1 MSRVPEL
8 KRDEMSDEMGAVYD
22 MILSTLGMG
31 RVPREWPSFLH
42 SPEGAERVYGLFRY
56 LASSDPVPKS
66 LKEIAILAIA
76 RECDDD
82 FIWTYHEN
90 GARRA
95 GISDSV
101 IDALRDRRLPEDC
114 TKEETATA
122 KFAWQFLKDHK
133 IDDETFDIVHRHLGD
148 RGVVELTML
157 IGVYTSICL
166 SITALE
172 VELDE
177 GMTSTLSH

>member
-1 MSRVPEL
+1 M
-8 KRDEMSDEMGAVYD
+8 YN
-22 MILSTLGMG
+22 
-31 RVPREWPSFLH
+31 
-42 SPEGAERVYGLFRY
+42 LFRS
-56 LASSDPVPKS
+56 LASADSSPKS
-66 LKEIAILAIA
+66 LKEIAILTIA

-82 FIWTYHEN
+82 FIWTHHER

-95 GISDSV
+95 GVSDSV
-101 IDALRDRRLPEDC
+101 IDDIQHRRVPKEC

-122 KFAWQFLKDHK
+122 KFAWQFLRDHR
-133 IDDETFDIVHRHLGD
+133 IEDEVFDIVHRHLGD
-148 RGVVELTML
+148 KGVVELTLL